1 MDTFFNVSELEGKMN
16 KAFKL
21 PVAEDRYEEK
31 LLLDIKEIGWGIN
44 GVPPKDGNPGF
55 VFTTGLFYSFGH
67 PEVIIFGINFE
78 TSKLILNKIGFKI
91 KSGSSYE
98 NDSYYDDIFENYTSY
113 FHDVDLKFYEEH
125 LGQALWLYKNLE
137 NSFPCLQLV
146 WPDRAGY
153 MPWDKELNKNYVGLQ
168 SLLFNRSLVE
178 SI

>member
-1 MDTFFNVSELEGKMN
+1 M
-16 KAFKL
+16 
-21 PVAEDRYEEK
+21 
-31 LLLDIKEIGWGIN
+31 
-44 GVPPKDGNPGF
+44 
-55 VFTTGLFYSFGH
+55 
-67 PEVIIFGINFE
+67 
-78 TSKLILNKIGFKI
+78 
-91 KSGSSYE
+91 
-98 NDSYYDDIFENYTSY
+98 
-113 FHDVDLKFYEEH
+113 DLKFYEEH

>member
-67 PEVIIFGINFE
+67 PEVIIFE
-78 TSKLILNKIGFKI
+78 LILKLQN
-91 KSGSSYE
+91 SS
-98 NDSYYDDIFENYTSY
+98 
-113 FHDVDLKFYEEH
+113 
-125 LGQALWLYKNLE
+125 
-137 NSFPCLQLV
+137 
-146 WPDRAGY
+146 
-153 MPWDKELNKNYVGLQ
+153 
-168 SLLFNRSLVE
+168 
-178 SI
+178 